1 MAIVNHAKREINA
14 KIVYYGPENAGKSTS
29 LRYIYDR
36 IKPSLRGELKTLSS
50 GGSSLFFFDFSPF
63 EQPVFAGYQLR
74 LHVYT
79 LQGLVANPAAWK
91 MTLKGA
97 DGVVIVADATPAGRP
112 ALRESV
118 VRLREYL
125 GCYGLA
131 LDVVPFALQLNKVDL
146 AGPVVA
152 SEVASE
158 LGLDGQCACL
168 TMADRGEGVLDVL
181 AGLSRQIMDHIRV
194 REDLR
199 EDPLQEKGQEV
210 DASAGSSSKALQD
223 KPAVEIM
230 ENGENVTAVDSA
242 LCGPAAK
249 DSVPPGHLTSGGM
262 VALGDICVEDG
273 IVRIPLDVSHP
284 GGIQR
289 LVVSVSIAPVPAAD
303 VAV

>member
-14 KIVYYGPENAGKSTS
+14 KIVYYGPEDAGKSTS
-29 LRYIYDR
+29 LRYVYDR
-36 IKPSLRGELKTLSS
+36 IKPSLRGELKTLPS

-63 EQPVFAGYQLR
+63 EQPVFAGYHLR

-79 LQGLVANPAAWK
+79 LQGRVANPAAWK

-97 DGVVIVADATPAGRP
+97 DGLVIVADATLAGRP

-125 GCYGLA
+125 GNYGLA
-131 LDVVPFALQLNKVDL
+131 LDVVPFALQLNKADL

-158 LGLDGQCACL
+158 LGLDGQFACL
-168 TMADRGEGVLDVL
+168 TMAVRGEGVLDIL
-181 AGLSRQIMDHIRV
+181 AGLSRQIMDRIRE
-194 REDLR
+194 REDL
-199 EDPLQEKGQEV
+199 PQEKGPDV
-210 DASAGSSSKALQD
+210 DASAGNSPEALQLQ
-223 KPAVEIM
+223 PAAAIM
-230 ENGENVTAVDSA
+230 EDGGSANAIDTA
-242 LCGPAAK
+242 LCEPAAN
-249 DSVPPGHLTSGGM
+249 DAVPTGHLTCGG
-262 VALGDICVEDG
+262 VVVLGDICVEDG

-284 GGIQR
+284 GGKQR
-289 LVVSVSIAPVPAAD
+289 LVVTVAIAPAPAAA